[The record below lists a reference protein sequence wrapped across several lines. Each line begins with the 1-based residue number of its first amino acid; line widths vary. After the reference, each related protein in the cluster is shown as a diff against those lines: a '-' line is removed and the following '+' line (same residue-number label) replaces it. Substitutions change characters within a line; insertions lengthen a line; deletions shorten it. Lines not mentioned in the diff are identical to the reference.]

1 MKTLILSAVA
11 GLVAAAQASAT
22 EEPFY
27 LDLKSLF
34 DTDIFLE
41 QGGSGLTDPLDPA
54 RDRLDANSL
63 PGSFQDG
70 SAVSTPSGTARFK
83 FGTLKQSGLD
93 ALAIDGQLLDVPDLA
108 FGSIDLALLSA
119 PDSYGSPFG
128 SVEFRYTDG
137 TKESRRFGPVP
148 GWMASPTAF
157 DHSLFR
163 YVDSSS
169 VTTLITFRTDFG
181 DEEAAYI
188 YQERGNGNSG
198 GHRFID
204 AAGYALYRLPIP
216 TDVSAATLG
225 ITVGNNFVVSLA
237 AEFHDPEESLT
248 EGYTEVANS
257 MTLYDGFEHRALQ
270 NFKLYEFDLAPF
282 LASKTGEIY
291 VLMTDATP
299 SNGWGPYL
307 ENLSVYTGTNVT
319 FEETLAPAIDR
330 SRATVYAEFLANGGD
345 AEKPYLFDNS
355 GSGPSNRGHRY
366 ADGTGAITYRVDL
379 PDDVTNAKLTVD
391 LANNFVVSVAGPS
404 SIVRYAQVAPG
415 TAEEKN
421 LLIDEGNSILGG
433 NYRFAD
439 ATAYM
444 IYQFDLPDEVTT
456 AVARITVGNTFV
468 VSLAS
473 GTDGEFQVV
482 KDWAAETGE
491 ETHDN
496 SNLATYDFPL
506 DSFFA
511 NNPQKIVRIQLSD
524 GQPGDGWG
532 PYLTDISIANE
543 AGTGGQV
550 FNEVLNS
557 MTLFGVDV
565 RTELNKGYYTIDLTS
580 LLTASNPKK
589 EVFVKFTDQS
599 TADGWGP
606 GIFWMAVYSGTL
618 DIDSDGVVFEGLKAM
633 NGDPEFSGATLLHRR
648 YAIDSA
654 KVLKEIAL
662 PPDSSAESSK
672 VYLLAATLNP
682 AQASAQPT
690 LQAQRAGDSVRI
702 SWPAAAPGFVLQS
715 APAVNG
721 PWTPETAA
729 VQTAGNESIV
739 NVSPTGPV
747 KFYRLT
753 KP

>member
-1 MKTLILSAVA
+1 MKKPILSAVV
-11 GLVAAAQASAT
+11 GLIAAAQLSAT

-34 DTDIFLE
+34 NTDVVLE
-41 QGGSGLTDPLDPA
+41 QGGSGLTEPLDPA

-63 PGSFQDG
+63 PASYQDG
-70 SAVSTPSGTARFK
+70 SAVATQSGTARFK
-83 FGTLKQSGLD
+83 FTTLKQSGLD
-93 ALAIDGQLLDVPDLA
+93 ALAIDGQLLDVPDRA
-108 FGSIDLALLSA
+108 YGSVDLALLSA
-119 PDSYGSPFG
+119 PDNYSSPF
-128 SVEFRYTDG
+128 SSLEFRYTDG

-169 VTTLITFRTDFG
+169 VNTLITFRTDFG

-188 YQERGNGNSG
+188 VQLRGNGNSG
-198 GHRFID
+198 GNRFID

-237 AEFHDPEESLT
+237 AEFHDPEESFT

-257 MTLYDGFEHRALQ
+257 MTLYDGLEHRALQ
-270 NFKLYEFDLAPF
+270 NLKLYEFDLAPF

-291 VLMTDATP
+291 VLLTDATP
-299 SNGWGPYL
+299 GNGWGPYL
-307 ENLSVYTGTNVT
+307 QNMSVYTGTNIT
-319 FEETLAPAIDR
+319 FEETLTPAVDR
-330 SRATVYAEFLANGGD
+330 SRATVYAEFLTNGGD
-345 AEKPYLFDNS
+345 AEKPYLYDNS
-355 GSGPSNRGHRY
+355 GSGPSNRGHRF
-366 ADGTGAITYRVDL
+366 ADGTGSITYRFDL
-379 PDDVTNAKLTVD
+379 PDDVTDAKLTAD

-404 SIVRYAQVAPG
+404 SIVRYVQVAPG
-415 TAEEKN
+415 SAEEKN
-421 LLIDEGNSILGG
+421 FLVDEGNSILGG

-456 AVARITVGNTFV
+456 GVARITIGNTFV

-496 SNLATYDFPL
+496 SNLGAYDFPL
-506 DSFFA
+506 DSYLA

-524 GQPGDGWG
+524 GQPADGWG
-532 PYLTDISIANE
+532 PYLTDISIVNE
-543 AGTGGQV
+543 AGTGGQE
-550 FNEVLNS
+550 FKEVLNS

-565 RTELNKGYYTIDLTS
+565 RTELNKAYYTLDLNS

-606 GIFWMAVYSGTL
+606 GIFWLAVYSGTL
-618 DIDSDGVVFEGLKAM
+618 DIDSDEAVFEGLKAM
-633 NGDPEFSGATLLHRR
+633 NGDPEFRGATLLHRR
-648 YAIDSA
+648 YPLNAA
-654 KVLKEIAL
+654 KELKEIAL
-662 PPDSSAESSK
+662 PPDSPLESSK

-682 AQASAQPT
+682 AQASASPT
-690 LQAQRAGDSVRI
+690 LQAQRMGDSVRI
-702 SWPAAAPGFVLQS
+702 SWPADAPGFVLQS

-729 VQTAGNESIV
+729 VQTQGNESV
-739 NVSPTGPV
+739 VTVSPTGPA
-747 KFYRLT
+747 KYYRLT